1 MSTHDEGA
9 PQEITALVGREVYT
23 NNGVFVGEVEDLQI
37 DLNRRQVTG
46 LALGRINGEL
56 FAGQVERGQG
66 VLVPYRIVRAV
77 GDIVLVADVLERL
90 PEQDEGE
97 EARV

>member
-1 MSTHDEGA
+1 MSAQEEAA

-46 LALGRINGEL
+46 LAIGQINGEL
-56 FAGQVERGQG
+56 FAGRVERGQG
-66 VLVPYRIVRAV
+66 VLIPYRIVRAV
-77 GDIVLVADVLERL
+77 GDIIIVADVLEHL
-90 PEQDEGE
+90 PEEDEE
-97 EARV
+97 EVQV